1 MSYPVK
7 SYMSRDIATVG
18 VNDSAVAASKLMMEK
33 GVDYLI
39 VLEKGQPT
47 GIVTNQNLVLKI
59 MAKER
64 DPSQVKVSEIMSQP
78 LITIDPDA
86 TVEEAVETMVQHG
99 IRRLPVVRE
108 DIIYGMFTTRDLAKH
123 FNEYERKVSEDIIRS
138 MSMFSLPF

>member
-47 GIVTNQNLVLKI
+47 GIVTDQNLVLKI

-123 FNEYERKVSEDIIRS
+123 FNDYERQVSEDIIRS
-138 MSMFSLPF
+138 MSMFTLPF

>member
-18 VNDSAVAASKLMMEK
+18 VNDSAVATSKLMMEK

-47 GIVTNQNLVLKI
+47 GIVTDQNLVLKI

-123 FNEYERKVSEDIIRS
+123 FNDYERQVSEDIIRS
-138 MSMFSLPF
+138 MSMFTLPF